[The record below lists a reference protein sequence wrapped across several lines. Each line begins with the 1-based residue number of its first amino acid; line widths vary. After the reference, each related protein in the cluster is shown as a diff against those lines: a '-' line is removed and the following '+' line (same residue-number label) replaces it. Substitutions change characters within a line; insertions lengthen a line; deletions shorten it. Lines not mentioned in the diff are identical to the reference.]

1 MAGRRRDFRGRCADD
16 LVRAR
21 VQKRGNRRESVP
33 ALDVARHLR
42 AQRYDVDEAGSV
54 EEATTALEGGL
65 RPDVVLLDLN
75 LPGDTGWGLLRDLWL
90 AGAGSPPVV
99 ITSATAV
106 NPKQLAQ
113 FGCAGYLAK
122 PFPLETLVA
131 ALERVLTSD
140 AKEEQA

>member
-1 MAGRRRDFRGRCADD
+1 MGDVRRNVLIVEDD
-16 LVRAR
+16 
-21 VQKRGNRRESVP
+21 ES
-33 ALDVARHLR
+33 LRLIVARHLR